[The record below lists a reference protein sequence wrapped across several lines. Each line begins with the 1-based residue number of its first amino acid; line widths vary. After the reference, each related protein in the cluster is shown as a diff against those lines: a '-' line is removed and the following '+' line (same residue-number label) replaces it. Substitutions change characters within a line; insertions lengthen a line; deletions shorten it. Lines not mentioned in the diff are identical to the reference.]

1 MHKVLNQNWKT
12 KRKSKLQ
19 KCNKS
24 IIKFE
29 TSKLFMNPKP
39 LTLDPMA
46 CALYKLE
53 KKPKP
58 ISWKKKFEWCK

>member
-1 MHKVLNQNWKT
+1 MHKVLNQNWKK
-12 KRKSKLQ
+12 KRKSELQ

-24 IIKFE
+24 IIKIWNKQTVYE
-29 TSKLFMNPKP
+29 P

-46 CALYKLE
+46 CAPYKLE